1 MDRIYKVYMH
11 TCPNNKVYV
20 GLTRQPIEKRWRKG
34 KNYQNTPYFY
44 NAIKKYGWDNIKHEV
59 LFENLTK
66 EEAEEK
72 EKELIALYDSSNRN
86 FGYNIEKGGK
96 AGDRFTPEIIE
107 KMRKAA
113 LGRTLYAE
121 TRAKISKAHKGR
133 IFSEETKKK
142 ISQAK
147 MGKTVSEETRRN
159 LSEINKGNKMSEE
172 SRKKLS
178 NSKKGQ
184 KFSEETRK
192 KMSEY
197 AKHRSPEHL
206 RKLIESNTGKKKSL
220 EQKMKAW
227 VPIVQLDKDG
237 NIIKHYGS
245 ATQAFEETGID
256 KRQINNCCKGRQKTA
271 HGFVWKY
278 DTDLRYETEEK

>member
-20 GLTRQPIEKRWRKG
+20 GLTMQPIEKRWRKG

-44 NAIKKYGWDNIKHEV
+44 NAIKKYGWDNIRHEV

-113 LGRTLYAE
+113 LGRTVSAE

-133 IFSEETKKK
+133 VFSEETRRK
-142 ISQAK
+142 ISQASI
-147 MGKTVSEETRRN
+147 GRTVSEETRLK
-159 LSEINKGNKMSEE
+159 LSKINKGNKMSEE

-206 RKLIESNTGKKKSL
+206 RKLSESNTGKKKSL

-237 NIIKHYGS
+237 NVIKHYGS

>member
-1 MDRIYKVYMH
+1 MDRDYKVYIH

-20 GLTRQPIEKRWRKG
+20 GLTRQKVEKRWG
-34 KNYQNTPYFY
+34 SGHHYQDNPYFY
-44 NAIKKYGWDNIKHEV
+44 NAIKKYGWNNIKHKV

-66 EEAEEK
+66 KEAEQK
-72 EKELIALYDSSNRN
+72 EIDLIALYNSSNRN

-96 AGDRFTPEIIE
+96 AADRLTPETRE
-107 KMRKAA
+107 KMSIAA
-113 LGRTLYAE
+113 KGKIVSAE
-121 TRAKISKAHKGR
+121 TRAKISKAQKGR
-133 IFSEETKKK
+133 VFSEETRRK
-142 ISQAK
+142 ISQAAI
-147 MGKTVSEETRRN
+147 GRTVSEETRLK
-159 LSEINKGNKMSEE
+159 LSKINKGNKMSEE

-206 RKLIESNTGKKKSL
+206 RKLSESNTGKKKSL

-278 DTDLRYETEEK
+278 DTDL

>member
-20 GLTRQPIEKRWRKG
+20 GLTMQPIEKRWRKG

-44 NAIKKYGWDNIKHEV
+44 NAIKKYGWDNIRHEV

-113 LGRTLYAE
+113 TGRPVSEE
-121 TRAKISKAHKGR
+121 TRKKLSQSLKGR
-133 IFSEETKKK
+133 VFSEETKKK

-147 MGKTVSEETRRN
+147 IGKVVSEETKRK
-159 LSEINKGNKMSEE
+159 LSEINKGKKIPPELVEKLRMANKG
-172 SRKKLS
+172 RKAT
-178 NSKKGQ
+178 
-184 KFSEETRK
+184 EETRK

-197 AKHRSPEHL
+197 AKHRSTEHL
-206 RKLIESNTGKKKSL
+206 RRLSESNTGKKKSL

-237 NIIKHYGS
+237 NVIKHYGS

>member
-1 MDRIYKVYMH
+1 MDRIYKVYIH

-20 GLTRQPIEKRWRKG
+20 GLTKQKVEKRWRNG
-34 KNYQNTPYFY
+34 LGYESTPYFY
-44 NAIKKYGWDNIKHEV
+44 NAIKKYGWENIKHEV

-66 EEAEEK
+66 QEAEQK
-72 EKELIALYDSSNRN
+72 EIETISLYNSSNKK
-86 FGYNIEKGGK
+86 FGYNLERGGK
-96 AGDRFTPEIIE
+96 AGYRLTPEIRE
-107 KMRKAA
+107 KMSIAA
-113 LGRTLYAE
+113 RGKIVSAE

-147 MGKTVSEETRRN
+147 MGKTVSEETRRK

-172 SRKKLS
+172 ARKKLS
-178 NSKKGQ
+178 EAKKGQ

-197 AKHRSPEHL
+197 AKHRSAEHL
-206 RKLIESNTGKKKSL
+206 RRLSESNTGKKKSL

-278 DTDLRYETEEK
+278 DTDL

>member
-20 GLTRQPIEKRWRKG
+20 GLTRQPIEKRWGKG

-113 LGRTLYAE
+113 LGRTVSAE

-147 MGKTVSEETRRN
+147 MGKTVSEETRRK

-172 SRKKLS
+172 ARKKLS
-178 NSKKGQ
+178 EAKKGQ

-197 AKHRSPEHL
+197 AKHRSAEHL
-206 RKLIESNTGKKKSL
+206 RRLSESNTGKKKSL

-227 VPIVQLDKDG
+227 VPIAQLDKDG

-278 DTDLRYETEEK
+278 DTDL

>member
-20 GLTRQPIEKRWRKG
+20 GLTRQPIEKRWGKG

-66 EEAEEK
+66 QEAEQK
-72 EKELIALYDSSNRN
+72 EIELIALYNSSNRN
-86 FGYNIEKGGK
+86 FGYNIERGGK
-96 AGDRFTPEIIE
+96 AGYRLTPEIRE
-107 KMRKAA
+107 KMSKAA
-113 LGRTLYAE
+113 RGRPVSEE
-121 TRAKISKAHKGR
+121 TRKKRSQSLKGR
-133 IFSEETKKK
+133 VFSEETKRK

-147 MGKTVSEETRRN
+147 IGKIVSEETKRK
-159 LSEINKGNKMSEE
+159 LSEINKGNILSLETRQKISKANKG
-172 SRKKLS
+172 RKAA
-178 NSKKGQ
+178 
-184 KFSEETRK
+184 EETRK

-206 RKLIESNTGKKKSL
+206 RRLSESNTGKKKSL

-278 DTDLRYETEEK
+278 DTDL